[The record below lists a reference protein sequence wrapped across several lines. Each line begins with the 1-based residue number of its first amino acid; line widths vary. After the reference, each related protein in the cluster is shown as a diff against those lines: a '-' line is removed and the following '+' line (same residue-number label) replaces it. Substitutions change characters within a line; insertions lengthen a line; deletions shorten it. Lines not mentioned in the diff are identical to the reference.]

1 LAEFPS
7 KTLLIEWAGAL
18 YILLN
23 HDLHRRRRFSQA
35 CISSIPAAGIKQAFT
50 FRH

>member
-23 HDLHRRRRFSQA
+23 HDLYRRRRFNQA
-35 CISSIPAAGIKQAFT
+35 RISSIPAAGIKQAFT